1 MIDEII
7 LINDDDAINMA
18 RKIALNL
25 GLGVGI
31 SSGANLLA
39 SVLAKEESE
48 KEIVT
53 VFADDN
59 KKYLS
64 TDLSKPLD
72 LNPELL
78 SNQIRLLS
86 YEFV

>member
-1 MIDEII
+1 MEVILSNTALAIGIMIG
-7 LINDDDAINMA
+7 LCF
-18 RKIALNL
+18 L
-25 GLGVGI
+25 GLGIGVGI
-31 SSGANLLA
+31 SSGANMLA
-39 SVLAKEESE
+39 GVLAKEKIE

-64 TDLSKPLD
+64 TDLSKTLD